1 MSHGFSWLMLAIRM
15 RVGTSRAAYRCAQCK
30 KGYLIYFQAT
40 TFPGRYIIFFEYWE
54 ICVMLCPS
62 PRIMLIQILITQHHA
77 IEVGAP
83 GFVHLEFNF
92 KNVEGLIVLH
102 LFLILLFFGV

>member
-1 MSHGFSWLMLAIRM
+1 
-15 RVGTSRAAYRCAQCK
+15 
-30 KGYLIYFQAT
+30 
-40 TFPGRYIIFFEYWE
+40 
-54 ICVMLCPS
+54 MLCPS

-77 IEVGAP
+77 IEVGAL
-83 GFVHLEFNF
+83 GFVHLEFSF

>member
-1 MSHGFSWLMLAIRM
+1 
-15 RVGTSRAAYRCAQCK
+15 
-30 KGYLIYFQAT
+30 
-40 TFPGRYIIFFEYWE
+40 
-54 ICVMLCPS
+54 MLCPS